1 MLLVSAIACAIFR
14 SQVVSVSSLA
24 ALKAALAQA
33 KPGTTIAIAP
43 GTYDGG
49 LYAEDLRG
57 AKEAPIRI
65 AGADPKTPP
74 LFRGGAGIH
83 FSRVSHLQ
91 IESICV
97 EGSRGNGINLDDGG
111 RVLEPS
117 RGIVLRNLTIR
128 DLPKGNHDGI
138 KLSGV
143 VDFRIEGCLVERWGG
158 SGIDMVGC
166 HRGTILDSR
175 FQQGGDSGIQA
186 KGGSSEIRIERCVF
200 VDYGH
205 RGVNLGGSTGFEFF
219 RPPLAAI
226 PAGRRFEAR
235 DLKVLGSTFVRGTAP
250 LAFVGVDG
258 ALAEFNTLYHPGRWA
273 MRILQETRDP
283 GFVPS
288 RNGTFARNLVVF
300 RSEQWSEGGVNVGDG
315 TDSESF
321 RFDRNFWFCSDLP
334 DRSRP
339 RLPHAE
345 SGGTYG
351 VDPLIRLLSGD
362 AIHIGPKSPALEV
375 GAHAYT
381 RSEGRGR

>member
-1 MLLVSAIACAIFR
+1 MALAFLQDQVSLVST
-14 SQVVSVSSLA
+14 VEE
-24 ALKAALAQA
+24 LKAAIAAA
-33 KPGTTIAIAP
+33 KPGATIAVAAGVYEGGFKAEGLH
-43 GTYDGG
+43 GT
-49 LYAEDLRG
+49 
-57 AKEAPIRI
+57 KESPIRI
-65 AGADPKTPP
+65 AGADPKNPP
-74 LFRGGAGIH
+74 VFRGGGTGIH
-83 FSRVSHLQ
+83 LSKVSHIEVSNLR
-91 IESICV
+91 IESC
-97 EGSRGNGINLDDGG
+97 RFNGINVDDGG
-111 RVLEPS
+111 DFKNPS
-117 RGIVLRNLTIR
+117 RGITLKNLVVT

-143 VDFRIEGCLVERWGG
+143 VDFRVERCLVERWGG

-166 HRGTILDSR
+166 HRGTILDSSIR
-175 FQQGGDSGIQA
+175 QGGDSGIQA

-200 VDYGH
+200 VDYGQ

-219 RPPLAAI
+219 RPPLASI

-258 ALAEFNTLYHPGRWA
+258 AMAEFNTLYHPGRWA

-283 GFVPS
+283 GFVPT

-315 TDSESF
+315 THPASF

-334 DRSRP
+334 GRSRP
-339 RLPHAE
+339 RLPHTE

-351 VDPLIRLLSGD
+351 VDPHVRLLSGD
-362 AIHIGPKSPALEV
+362 AIQIGPKSPALEV

-381 RSEGRGR
+381 RSEGQGR